1 MSGPRVTLIVAVSEN
16 GVIGRDLDMP
26 WKLSTDLKRFKA
38 MTMGKPLIMG
48 RKTFLS
54 VGERPLPGRP
64 HIIIS
69 RNADY
74 RPDGV
79 DVVSSLDE
87 AFKLAKTKAAELGV
101 DEVFVA
107 GGGEIYRQ
115 AMPFADQLSVTHVAV
130 KLDGDTFSRKSIPPS
145 LKKSRKVPFWQ
156 GKRTIIQ
163 FCSPL
168 MCEEPRQ
175 SELFTAIGY
184 LVTTSA
190 LKRTLLLPIT
200 GRYSRRTRAIA
211 FERNRERLL

>member
-1 MSGPRVTLIVAVSEN
+1 MTQPRITLIAAVAEN

-38 MTMGKPLIMG
+38 LTMGKPMIMG

-69 RNADY
+69 RNPDY

-79 DVVSSLDE
+79 DVVSSLE
-87 AFKLAKTKAAELGV
+87 VALSLAKNKAQALGV

-115 AMPFADQLSVTHVAV
+115 AMPFADQLSVTHVEV
-130 KLDGDTFSRKSIPPS
+130 SLEGDTFFPQIDLAVFEKID
-145 LKKSRKVPFWQ
+145 
-156 GKRTIIQ
+156 
-163 FCSPL
+163 
-168 MCEEPRQ
+168 E
-175 SELFTAIGY
+175 TAAPAGDKDNY
-184 LVTTSA
+184 PVRFAT
-190 LKRTLLLPIT
+190 
-200 GRYSRRTRAIA
+200 YRRHQPVK
-211 FERNRERLL
+211 

>member
-1 MSGPRVTLIVAVSEN
+1 MSGPRVTIIVAVSEN

-64 HIIIS
+64 HIIVS
-69 RNADY
+69 RNANY
-74 RPDGV
+74 QPEGV
-79 DVVSSLDE
+79 DVVSSLEE
-87 AFKLAKTKAAELGV
+87 ALKLAKDTAAELGV

-130 KLDGDTFSRKSIPPS
+130 KLDGDTFFPDIDPAIFEKIDENA
-145 LKKSRKVPFWQ
+145 VPA
-156 GKRTIIQ
+156 GEKDNY
-163 FCSPL
+163 PV
-168 MCEEPRQ
+168 
-175 SELFTAIGY
+175 LFTTY
-184 LVTTSA
+184 L
-190 LKRTLLLPIT
+190 
-200 GRYSRRTRAIA
+200 RRAA
-211 FERNRERLL
+211 AK

>member
-1 MSGPRVTLIVAVSEN
+1 MSEPRITIIVAVSEN

-64 HIIIS
+64 HIIVS

-79 DVVSSLDE
+79 DVVSSLED
-87 AFKLAKTKAAELGV
+87 ALALGKSKAAELGV

-130 KLDGDTFSRKSIPPS
+130 KLNGDTFFRKSIPPS
-145 LKKSRKVPFWQ
+145 LKKSRKMPSPP
-156 GKRTIIQ
+156 GKRTIIR

-168 MCEEPRQ
+168 ICAEPRQ
-175 SELFTAIGY
+175 SELFTLIGY

-190 LKRTLLLPIT
+190 LKRTLLLLIT
-200 GRYSRRTRAIA
+200 GPYSRRTRAIA
-211 FERNRERLL
+211 FERDRERLL